1 MDSSIPQFALSVRQ
15 PWAWYILH
23 AGKDIENRSWGTR
36 MRGPIALH
44 ASSGLTRAEFADCL
58 ETTVHAISERR
69 PFPPGSTLPAIE
81 ELPRGGIV
89 GVVEIV
95 DSVQHS
101 DSPWFFGK
109 HGFRLA
115 NPRPDEFV
123 PVKGAL
129 GFFDW
134 RKNLEGRR

>member
-1 MDSSIPQFALSVRQ
+1 MDSYIPQFALSVRQ
-15 PWAWYILH
+15 PWAWCILH
-23 AGKDIENRSWGTR
+23 AGKDIENRSWRTR
-36 MRGPIALH
+36 TRGPIALH
-44 ASSGLTRAEFADCL
+44 AASGLTRAEFAECL
-58 ETTVHAISERR
+58 ETIQIISEDA
-69 PFPPGSTLPAIE
+69 PLPPGLKMPSVE
-81 ELPRGGIV
+81 ELQRGGIV

-95 DSVQHS
+95 DSVQKS

-115 NPRPDEFV
+115 NPRPVEFV

-129 GFFDW
+129 GLFDW

>member
-1 MDSSIPQFALSVRQ
+1 MDSPIPQFALSVRQ
-15 PWAWYILH
+15 PWAWCILN
-23 AGKDIENRSWGTR
+23 AGKDIENRDWGTR

-44 ASSGLTRAEFADCL
+44 ASSGLTRAEFEHCL
-58 ETTVHAISERR
+58 STIHAISEQC
-69 PFPPGSTLPAIE
+69 PFPPGLTMPSIK
-81 ELPRGGIV
+81 ELQRGGIV

-101 DSPWFFGK
+101 ESPWFFGK

-115 NPRPDEFV
+115 NPRPVEFV

-134 RKNLEGRR
+134 RKNLEGSRR

>member
-15 PWAWYILH
+15 PWAWCILH

-44 ASSGLTRAEFADCL
+44 AAKGLTQAEFADCL
-58 ETTVHAISERR
+58 ETIQTLSEDA
-69 PFPPGSTLPAIE
+69 PFPAGITMPTIE
-81 ELPRGGIV
+81 ELQRGGIV

-95 DSVQHS
+95 DSVQQS
-101 DSPWFFGK
+101 SSPWFFGK

-115 NPRPDEFV
+115 NPRPVEFV
-123 PVKGAL
+123 PVKGEL

-134 RKNLEGRR
+134 RKNLEGSRR

>member
-1 MDSSIPQFALSVRQ
+1 MDTSIPQFALSVRQ
-15 PWAWYILH
+15 PWAWCILH

-44 ASSGLTRAEFADCL
+44 ASSGLTRAEFEDCL
-58 ETTVHAISERR
+58 ATVHGISEQH
-69 PFPPGSTLPAIE
+69 PFPAGITMPSIE
-81 ELPRGGIV
+81 QLHRGGIV

-101 DSPWFFGK
+101 ESPWFFGK
-109 HGFRLA
+109 YGLRLA
-115 NPRPDEFV
+115 NPRPVEFV

-134 RKNLEGRR
+134 RKNLAKAR